1 VGKAHCMDRGSS
13 VDRFKLWV
21 GITGMPAA
29 SADDV
34 LKEAQG
40 SVRQGIARALPPE
53 GLDAGRS
60 VVFGRAVRDPDKAEL
75 AIAFAGR
82 RVQRCRWWFISLA
95 FGIYL
100 TIEGTGTN
108 RVSMWLGIGFIVGS
122 VYLFSVWVRALRSIS
137 SNRAIMRHDPS
148 G

>member
-1 VGKAHCMDRGSS
+1 MGNAHCMDRESL

-29 SADDV
+29 SADGV

-53 GLDAGRS
+53 GVDAGRS

-75 AIAFAGR
+75 AIAFARR

-100 TIEGTGTN
+100 TIEGTGSN
-108 RVSMWLGIGFIVGS
+108 WVSMWLGVGIIVAS
-122 VYLFSVWVRALRSIS
+122 VYLFSGWVRALRSIS
-137 SNRAIMRHDPS
+137 LNRALMRRDPS

>member
-1 VGKAHCMDRGSS
+1 MGNAHCMDRESL

-40 SVRQGIARALPPE
+40 GVRQGIARALPPE
-53 GLDAGRS
+53 GVDAGRS
-60 VVFGRAVRDPDKAEL
+60 VVFGRAVRDPDKTEP
-75 AIAFAGR
+75 AIAFARR
-82 RVQRCRWWFISLA
+82 RVQRCRWWFVGLA

-108 RVSMWLGIGFIVGS
+108 RVSMWLGIGIIVAS
-122 VYLFSVWVRALRSIS
+122 IYLFSGWVRALRSIS
-137 SNRAIMRHDPS
+137 LNRALMRRDPS